1 MGEMNEAQLWG
12 YVRSDGSI
20 GIRNFIAVIAVMD
33 NSCPTVR
40 RVASAVRGAIP
51 ITPGFGRGMMGEDLA
66 QHERTLIGLGTNP
79 NVYGAVVISIEP
91 ESARVIAEGIA
102 KSGRPVHAFAIEEVG
117 GTIKTTELA
126 IHAALEMASEAS
138 NMRRVHLPWSEL
150 VLGVECG
157 GSDGSSG
164 LVSNPVTGLIADK
177 VIDRGGTVIMSET
190 WEILGGEHLLA
201 QRAKNETVAKQLY
214 DAVNFCVKY
223 IRETGVHITNP
234 GGENIT
240 GGLSTIEEKALGAI
254 KKGGTRTLNEVVGYG
269 FRPREKGFVFMDAP
283 APGVEN
289 LTALAA
295 GGTHLVIFSTGK
307 GNTIGN
313 PVSPTIKVSGN
324 PSTVKA
330 LRDNIDVDL
339 SAVITEGA
347 SLEEAAKILETEVIA
362 VCNGKMTKA
371 EILGEVEIAIS
382 RIGRTL

>member
-1 MGEMNEAQLWG
+1 ME
-12 YVRSDGSI
+12 
-20 GIRNFIAVIAVMD
+20 
-33 NSCPTVR
+33 
-40 RVASAVRGAIP
+40 
-51 ITPGFGRGMMGEDLA
+51 
-66 QHERTLIGLGTNP
+66 ER
-79 NVYGAVVISIEP
+79 
-91 ESARVIAEGIA
+91 
-102 KSGRPVHAFAIEEVG
+102 
-117 GTIKTTELA
+117 
-126 IHAALEMASEAS
+126 
-138 NMRRVHLPWSEL
+138 
-150 VLGVECG
+150 
-157 GSDGSSG
+157 D
-164 LVSNPVTGLIADK
+164 
-177 VIDRGGTVIMSET
+177 
-190 WEILGGEHLLA
+190 LLA